1 MVLVMSQFLGPAIML
16 LMVLIKGRDAGA
28 RLVERAGNQGEM
40 DRDPDELG
48 GRGEGAML
56 EMSNLGKEVTLGG
69 APITR
74 ENKHLHMAS
83 SFRPTQ
89 NVRGGRSKRDKG
101 ATEPPSSVK
110 AATGPPTTSP
120 FHASAHTDHTKEGLS
135 LPSSN
140 VRVNS
145 SRLLAS
151 VKPDEEIKLPPSST
165 VRVNSSGLLAVVKP
179 DEEIKLDVA
188 KDLPSPPPP
197 APSNQPGAVGWTEHV
212 DPATNSPYWSNDETG
227 ETTWHRP

>member
-1 MVLVMSQFLGPAIML
+1 MSQFLGPAIML

-120 FHASAHTDHTKEGLS
+120 FHASAHTDHTKEGPS

-140 VRVNS
+140 V
-145 SRLLAS
+145 
-151 VKPDEEIKLPPSST
+151 K
-165 VRVNSSGLLAVVKP
+165 VNSSGLLAMVKP
-179 DEEIKLDVA
+179 DTQHRHLRLDEVKPKVRLTETA
-188 KDLPSPPPP
+188 IGGGNSLLT
-197 APSNQPGAVGWTEHV
+197 VGGH
-212 DPATNSPYWSNDETG
+212 
-227 ETTWHRP
+227 HH